1 MNGSNLTWAFDIGKD
16 VGFGMHVEVRNLN
29 KHFGSFHAVRDVS
42 FGIKKGQLIGLLGP
56 SGGGKTSIL
65 RMLAGLEQPDEGEI
79 LFHGQRVNELKPQDR
94 GIGFVFQSYALFK
107 HMTVFDNIAFGLQ
120 VKKVPKAE
128 IRERVMELVQLT
140 GLSGF
145 ENRYPHQLSGGQR
158 QRVAFAR
165 ALAPQPQLLLLDE
178 PFAAIDAKIRQ
189 ELRSWLRELIEQVGI
204 TSIFVTHDQDEA
216 IEVADEIM
224 IINQGQ
230 LEQKGTP
237 WDIYKEPQTP
247 FVASFIGQSTLVE
260 RAADLKGF
268 EEECGGP
275 ATKALIRPEY
285 IEVGNEHEFTLLSAT
300 APGVVKHLHFRGSEW
315 LVEVEVGGHT
325 LTTFRSLEKETLKA
339 GQEVRVLVHRAYL
352 FDDERSWILENP
364 LKREPLSVII

>member
-1 MNGSNLTWAFDIGKD
+1 
-16 VGFGMHVEVRNLN
+16 MHVEVRNLD
-29 KHFGSFHAVRDVS
+29 KHFGAFHAVQNVS
-42 FGIKKGQLIGLLGP
+42 FGIEKGQLIGLLGP

-65 RMLAGLEQPDEGEI
+65 RMLAGLEQPDAGEI
-79 LFHGQRVNELKPQDR
+79 LFHGKRVNELAPQER

-128 IRERVMELVQLT
+128 VRSRVMELVELT
-140 GLSGF
+140 GLKGF
-145 ENRYPHQLSGGQR
+145 ESRYPHQLSGGQR

-189 ELRSWLRELIEQVGI
+189 ELRSWLRELIERVGI

-224 IINQGQ
+224 IINQGR

-268 EEECGGP
+268 EVESGGP
-275 ATKALIRPEY
+275 GTRALIRPEY

-300 APGVVKHLHFRGSEW
+300 APGTVKHLHFRGSEW

-325 LTTFRSLEKETLKA
+325 LTTFRSLEKETLKP

-352 FDDERSWILENP
+352 FNDERSWILENP
-364 LKREPLSVII
+364 LKADPLSVII